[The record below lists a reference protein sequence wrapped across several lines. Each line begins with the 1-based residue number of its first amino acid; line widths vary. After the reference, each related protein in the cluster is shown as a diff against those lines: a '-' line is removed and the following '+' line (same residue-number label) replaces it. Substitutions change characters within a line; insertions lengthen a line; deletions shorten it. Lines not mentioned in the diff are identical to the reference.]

1 MAPRT
6 LIRVA
11 SLLGCAAGFAV
22 APRARV
28 RPVSVAAAAVKK
40 VGIFGG
46 GTVGGG
52 IVEILETRREQLLA
66 ATGGVGLEVKTVVVR
81 DASKQRDW
89 AVPPGCAV
97 TESFDDVLDDPEIDV
112 VVEVMGGTTLAK
124 DVVFRALRAKKDVVT
139 ANKALI
145 AACLQEIEGVV
156 NEVNEGATAP
166 VQFGYEAAVC
176 GGIPIIH
183 TMNTDFVGDEVTR
196 LRGIMNGCTNFM
208 LTKMEAEGL
217 SYADCLAEATE
228 LGYAEEDPTL
238 DVGGF
243 DARSKL
249 AILIRLAFGVD
260 VDENEISC
268 KGIAGLKTVD
278 FEYRGGVEISV
289 SKRQS
294 PFWLILAALGGG
306 CRLRSNAGKA
316 IAKSRRLENV
326 LAGTR
331 AASSTARSSCWA
343 SPRATATSSRPT

>member
-1 MAPRT
+1 MGVTSCNSFSASRGASEVPCAFHKKRT
-6 LIRVA
+6 
-11 SLLGCAAGFAV
+11 SGPAGPGVYFA
-22 APRARV
+22 
-28 RPVSVAAAAVKK
+28 
-40 VGIFGG
+40 
-46 GTVGGG
+46 
-52 IVEILETRREQLLA
+52 Q
-66 ATGGVGLEVKTVVVR
+66 
-81 DASKQRDW
+81 
-89 AVPPGCAV
+89 
-97 TESFDDVLDDPEIDV
+97 
-112 VVEVMGGTTLAK
+112 
-124 DVVFRALRAKKDVVT
+124 
-139 ANKALI
+139 

-278 FEYRGGVEISV
+278 FERAAGADIRSGGGSRVRRGDRPRRDASRRTAARPRRSSEGETRRYRGGVEISV

-316 IAKSRRLENV
+316 IAKTRRLENV

>member
-145 AACLQEIEGVV
+145 AAGGA
-156 NEVNEGATAP
+156 EVEP
-166 VQFGYEAAVC
+166 
-176 GGIPIIH
+176 
-183 TMNTDFVGDEVTR
+183 
-196 LRGIMNGCTNFM
+196 L
-208 LTKMEAEGL
+208 
-217 SYADCLAEATE
+217 
-228 LGYAEEDPTL
+228 
-238 DVGGF
+238 
-243 DARSKL
+243 
-249 AILIRLAFGVD
+249 LAFG
-260 VDENEISC
+260 
-268 KGIAGLKTVD
+268 
-278 FEYRGGVEISV
+278 
-289 SKRQS
+289 
-294 PFWLILAALGGG
+294 
-306 CRLRSNAGKA
+306 
-316 IAKSRRLENV
+316 
-326 LAGTR
+326 
-331 AASSTARSSCWA
+331 ASSRAGRGPA
-343 SPRATATSSRPT
+343 AGAPRGYS